1 MAGDGASVNDVA
13 VRLVCQ
19 ELDPTKKFLIAKQ
32 VRIL

>member
-19 ELDPTKKFLIAKQ
+19 ELDPTKKHLKPKE